1 MMERC
6 SQPYCLTGLG
16 RICRVEPPSSSHTF
30 SNSGL
35 SEQHQQP
42 GTAQSSGQAHSVS
55 SKPFSQGGR
64 RADAKAPLPL
74 TLQARTGVLP
84 FLGHAQPPADVPA
97 QSGQRSWWQH
107 QVSAVV
113 QEAVKVCLG
122 CLLHCTFAAQCAS
135 RMQRA
140 PEQSICGLLYNDRVY
155 GAQRGTALQL
165 KCFSRYNMPCFP
177 SMPYSAEL
185 HASWLMLFDQT
196 FFQPLAV
203 VSVDSL
209 CNCSLVSETDT

>member
-1 MMERC
+1 MERC
-6 SQPYCLTGLG
+6 LQPYCLTGLG
-16 RICRVEPPSSSHTF
+16 CICRLEPPSSSRSF

-64 RADAKAPLPL
+64 RADAKAPPPL
-74 TLQARTGVLP
+74 ILQARTGVLP

-107 QVSAVV
+107 QGSAVV

-135 RMQRA
+135 RVHLNKA
-140 PEQSICGLLYNDRVY
+140 SVGLLYNDRVY
-155 GAQRGTALQL
+155 GAQHGTALRL
-165 KCFSRYNMPCFP
+165 KDSSRYNMPCFP
-177 SMPYSAEL
+177 SMPISCR
-185 HASWLMLFDQT
+185 T
-196 FFQPLAV
+196 PRILAHV
-203 VSVDSL
+203 V
-209 CNCSLVSETDT
+209 